1 MRIVSAIILLLVAG
15 YCVAESQPQIEEE
28 NPNRLELLL
37 VVEDDCSVSESA
49 EGEDAGAKPLS
60 SKLAGCITTPE
71 CTSLECIKRQAEKN
85 RAEACISRKAALYGN
100 AVNDTRSYTAA
111 CRAAARKAIR

>member
-1 MRIVSAIILLLVAG
+1 MRIVLAIILLLVAG

-49 EGEDAGAKPLS
+49 EGEDA

>member
-1 MRIVSAIILLLVAG
+1 MRIVLAIILLLVAG

-49 EGEDAGAKPLS
+49 EGEDAGA